1 MRLRCRGWPTQRWCA
16 GSIHNLGVTPSITP
30 AFPQRVLI
38 TGVSNPLGAEVAR
51 RLATQGPSLFGC
63 DVADPVSAIEEMDF
77 VHADT
82 RQSVIGKL
90 VRQLRIDTVV
100 HMAATVASAAE
111 DRLAHETNVIGTMNV
126 LAGCAGPSSPVRRL
140 VVKSSQA
147 VYGAAPGDPSLLT
160 EQVAGSDRPAYG
172 LKRDLLEMEQL
183 AQEFS
188 LRTSGCSVCMLR
200 LGYRVGEG
208 TKLGSYLS
216 LPIVP
221 TFAGFDPR
229 LQFLHDDDAA
239 EAFVRATMGAHEG
252 VFNVAADG
260 IDGPTDNCAREQRA
274 APPQQQGQSGRA
286 AARLSPASAQTHPP
300 TPAPGAHVRDSGHQ
314 RVVHAPARDDRP
326 RGHRHESRHGGHPVS
341 VPAGRAGS
349 ARPQLP
355 GRRLLVRRGGGRVL
369 PVCGQG
375 PGFRFLARGEG
386 WARAQHAP

>member
-1 MRLRCRGWPTQRWCA
+1 
-16 GSIHNLGVTPSITP
+16 
-30 AFPQRVLI
+30 
-38 TGVSNPLGAEVAR
+38 VAR
-51 RLATQGPSLFGC
+51 RLAAQVPSLFGC

-100 HMAATVASAAE
+100 HMAVTVDSAAE

-260 IDGPTDNCAREQRA
+260 IVLLSQAIAIMGGRAVPILPPYGRWLGRLALRA
-274 APPQQQGQSGRA
+274 AGVDLSEHLTDVLAFGSVADCSSLA
-286 AARLSPASAQTHPP
+286 AAFGWKPVYNTRA
-300 TPAPGAHVRDSGHQ
+300 VIDS
-314 RVVHAPARDDRP
+314 
-326 RGHRHESRHGGHPVS
+326 
-341 VPAGRAGS
+341 
-349 ARPQLP
+349 
-355 GRRLLVRRGGGRVL
+355 
-369 PVCGQG
+369 
-375 PGFRFLARGEG
+375 LARGKDVEVIEAPSPPQEYELQVYLQRRRRRERNG
-386 WARAQHAP
+386 HAHAALALRR